1 MHIVRDAIPHSLW
14 LVHSF
19 FLLISRRFF
28 HAYPFMLFHT
38 LFFYLRCVFF
48 QHCCCCSYHYLR
60 FFTVP
65 FISHFHFI
73 RSPQV
78 IVPTIPAHFFPF
90 LSSLS
95 HSFRYL
101 NLHIFNSFLPSLH
114 CLLTAAATSF
124 AASSFPGGTLVAAN
138 WTVASASTL
147 CVHVHKSILNGLLHC
162 DVTAIVVWVK
172 S

>member
-1 MHIVRDAIPHSLW
+1 MHIVRDDIPHSLW

-19 FLLISRRFF
+19 FLLISCRFF

-162 DVTAIVVWVK
+162 DVTATVV
-172 S
+172 